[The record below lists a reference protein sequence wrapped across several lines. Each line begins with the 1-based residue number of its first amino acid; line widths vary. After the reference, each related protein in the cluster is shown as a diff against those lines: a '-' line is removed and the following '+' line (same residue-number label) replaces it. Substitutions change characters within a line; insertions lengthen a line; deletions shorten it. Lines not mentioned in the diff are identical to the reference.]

1 MRERSAIGAC
11 GVVSIARVDRAGA
24 RIRPSRLRPHHE
36 RCGRRRGRKR
46 ERGGHRQ
53 HLTPKSASSLRFA
66 LKAARHDYVA
76 RVREK
81 LAAVERL
88 YLDELMKSRDALE
101 GLQAFI
107 AKRPAKWE
115 HC

>member
-1 MRERSAIGAC
+1 MALYDDVFELLGNDLPENSVLRQVTDYIGA
-11 GVVSIARVDRAGA
+11 
-24 RIRPSRLRPHHE
+24 
-36 RCGRRRGRKR
+36 
-46 ERGGHRQ
+46 
-53 HLTPKSASSLRFA
+53 HLIPKSASSLRFA
-66 LKAARHDYVA
+66 VQAARLDYAA
-76 RVREK
+76 RVRAK

-107 AKRPAKWE
+107 AKRPAQWE